1 MVTKQLNRLL
11 RVAKRP
17 FRTQAQKQHRKPA
30 ATLRP
35 DGALRGKVLLSYIP
49 EAFTSPDAEKLVHR
63 HTHYWESA
71 QIAATYLANG
81 FSVDVVKYDDT
92 QFMPKKEYDILVSA
106 RTDLERLAKLLPE
119 NCLKIAH
126 LDTAHFLTNNARA
139 LARLVDTRE
148 RRGVALR
155 NLRTIE
161 ENWAIEAADMGCVL
175 GNEFTA
181 ESYKYAGKPI
191 HRIPISCTDTF
202 PWPEDRK
209 FEDAR
214 TRFMWFG
221 SAGFV
226 HKGLD
231 LVLEAFKEL
240 PDLSLTVCGPMKSEI
255 RFVNAFNDDLYK
267 TANIETPGW
276 TDVTGPAHADICR
289 QSVATIYPSCSE
301 GGGGSVLTCMH
312 AGLIPIVTRGS
323 SVDVGDFG
331 IVLDAGT
338 IEEIKSA
345 ANRLSSM
352 TVTELENRARAAWE
366 HARANHTQESF
377 AKSYENFVTTI
388 VLPEWRQRQAR

>member
-11 RVAKRP
+11 RLAKRP
-17 FRTQAQKQHRKPA
+17 FRSQAQQPHSKPA

-35 DGALRGKVLLSYIP
+35 DGAPRGRVLLSYIP
-49 EAFTSPDAEKLVHR
+49 DAFTSADAEQLVHR
-63 HTHYWESA
+63 HTHYWESV
-71 QIAATYLANG
+71 QIAKTYLAHG
-81 FSVDVVKYDDT
+81 FSVDVVQYDDAK
-92 QFMPKKEYDILVSA
+92 FMPKKAYDILVSA

-126 LDTAHFLTNNARA
+126 LDTAHFLTNNANA

-148 RRGVALR
+148 RRGVTLR

-191 HRIPISCTDTF
+191 HRIPISCTDTY
-202 PWPEDRK
+202 PWPEDRN
-209 FEDAR
+209 FDDAR

-231 LVLEAFKEL
+231 LVLEAFKDL
-240 PDLSLTVCGPMKSEI
+240 PDLSLTVCGPMDSEI
-255 RFVNAFNDDLYK
+255 RFANAFHDDLYQ
-267 TANIETPGW
+267 TPNIETAGW
-276 TDVTGPAHADICR
+276 TDVTSPAFTDICR

-312 AGLIPIVTRGS
+312 AGLIPIVTRES

-331 IVLDAGT
+331 IVLDAGS
-338 IEEIKSA
+338 IGDIKAA
-345 ANRLSSM
+345 ANRLAAMS
-352 TVTELENRARAAWE
+352 VTELENRARAAWE

-377 AKSYENFVTTI
+377 SKDYENFVTTI
-388 VLPEWRQRQAR
+388 VLPEWKQRQAR